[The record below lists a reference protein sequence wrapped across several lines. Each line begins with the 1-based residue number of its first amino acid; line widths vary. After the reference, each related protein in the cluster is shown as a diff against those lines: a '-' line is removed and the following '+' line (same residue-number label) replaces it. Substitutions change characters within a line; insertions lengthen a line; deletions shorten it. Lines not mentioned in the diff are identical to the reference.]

1 MKIRLLPRHA
11 PFESDALAALDRVLV
26 ATDFDG
32 VLAPLVDDP
41 ADSRPIDGSVALLER
56 LARAGT
62 PAALVS
68 GRDLAS
74 LRAVAGVE
82 PASPVILIG
91 SHGAESSVEL
101 DLGAT
106 LDDRAR
112 QR

>member
-1 MKIRLLPRHA
+1 MPTDLTPELRSAIDR
-11 PFESDALAALDRVLV
+11 FTALDRVLV

-74 LRAVAGVE
+74 LRAAAAPPSAETRALVE
-82 PASPVILIG
+82 ALG
-91 SHGAESSVEL
+91 QGAAVRSRS
-101 DLGAT
+101 G
-106 LDDRAR
+106 
-112 QR
+112 